1 MSKIIAVSIVVICS
15 LTIYFKA
22 DCKNLEKVKNNQHSL
37 FINAKTSNIDTIT
50 LGGGCFWCVEA
61 IYNRVNGILNVESGY
76 SGGTIVNP
84 SYREVCTLNTGHA
97 EVVQITYDT
106 KIITLEE
113 ILKVFFTVHDPT
125 TINRQGDDI
134 GEQYRSVVFYR
145 NNKQYKI
152 TKEIIDALNK
162 DKVYDNPVVTKLSP
176 FNAFFKAEAYHQN
189 YYDLNKSKPYC
200 KLVIQPKVEKFEKLF
215 KSKIKKKY

>member
-1 MSKIIAVSIVVICS
+1 MSKILAISIVVLCS
-15 LTIYFKA
+15 LTIFSKA
-22 DCKNLEKVKNNQHSL
+22 DSKDLQMGKNNIKSCL
-37 FINAKTSNIDTIT
+37 FNTNELNIDTIT

-61 IYNRVNGILNVESGY
+61 IYNRLNGVLNVESGY
-76 SGGTIVNP
+76 SGGTLVNP
-84 SYREVCTLNTGHA
+84 SYHEVCTLNTGHA
-97 EVVQITYDT
+97 EVVQIIYDT

-113 ILKVFFTVHDPT
+113 ILKVFFAVHDPT

-134 GEQYRSVVFYR
+134 GEQYRSVVLYR

-189 YYDLNKSKPYC
+189 YYDLNKNKPYC
-200 KLVIQPKVEKFEKLF
+200 KLVILPKLEKFEKLF
-215 KSKIKKKY
+215 KSRIKKQQ

>member
-22 DCKNLEKVKNNQHSL
+22 DCKNLEKVKNNQDSL
-37 FINAKTSNIDTIT
+37 LINAKTSNIDTIT

-61 IYNRVNGILNVESGY
+61 IYNRVNGVLNVESGY
-76 SGGTIVNP
+76 SGGTLVNP

-97 EVVQITYDT
+97 EVVQIIYDT

-113 ILKVFFTVHDPT
+113 LLKVFFTVHDPT

-162 DKVYDNPVVTKLSP
+162 DKVFNNPVVTKLSP
-176 FNAFFKAEAYHQN
+176 FNVFFKAEVYHQN
-189 YYDLNKSKPYC
+189 YYDLNKNKPYC

-215 KSKIKKKY
+215 KSKIKKQH